1 MQYRGS
7 VYGGPVADVVVVV
20 VVVAAAVAVVVAVA
34 PVELVSAPRR
44 TPPGAGPR
52 CSSNYL
58 WLSDALWQLKGKH

>member
-7 VYGGPVADVVVVV
+7 VYVAPVADVVVV
-20 VVVAAAVAVVVAVA
+20 AAVAVA

>member
-1 MQYRGS
+1 MQCRGS
-7 VYGGPVADVVVVV
+7 VYVAPVADVVVVV
-20 VVVAAAVAVVVAVA
+20 VVVVVAVA
-34 PVELVSAPRR
+34 PMELVSAPRH

>member
-7 VYGGPVADVVVVV
+7 VYVGPVADVVVV

-44 TPPGAGPR
+44 TPPRSRAT
-52 CSSNYL
+52 L
-58 WLSDALWQLKGKH
+58 

>member
-7 VYGGPVADVVVVV
+7 VYVGPVADVVVVV

-44 TPPGAGPR
+44 TPPRSRAT
-52 CSSNYL
+52 L
-58 WLSDALWQLKGKH
+58 

>member
-1 MQYRGS
+1 MQCRGS
-7 VYGGPVADVVVVV
+7 VYVAPVADVVV
-20 VVVAAAVAVVVAVA
+20 VVVAVA

-44 TPPGAGPR
+44 SPPGAGPR